1 MKELLY
7 ILNKLEENTH
17 TILEKNKK
25 LEDEIETLKKESL
38 YKFITNGNLYATLN
52 KGTFG
57 DTAPTHTEGIELN
70 GDINVL
76 FLSKVCKYETINKN

>member
-1 MKELLY
+1 M
-7 ILNKLEENTH
+7 
-17 TILEKNKK
+17 
-25 LEDEIETLKKESL
+25 LKQNRSWYNGKFN
-38 YKFITNGNLYATLN
+38 KFIANGNLYATLN